1 VWIAKTHEVVH
12 VSENKTFPS
21 PLKLQ
26 GKMSNPVDILSREE
40 KKLCLILLLITRDP
54 LLLFQNSL

>member
-1 VWIAKTHEVVH
+1 MVH

-26 GKMSNPVDILSREE
+26 GKMSNPVDILSLEE
-40 KKLCLILLLITRDP
+40 K
-54 LLLFQNSL
+54 NYV

>member
-1 VWIAKTHEVVH
+1 M
-12 VSENKTFPS
+12 SENKTFPS